1 MNLVVGNCSWN
12 QLLLV
17 ETSRG
22 NKTVR
27 VTKPQTT
34 RHTSQRGRIR
44 SAKFSKCLWP
54 PTSANQTSNH
64 IVSLL
69 CLRPPRTLRSTP
81 PGHPT
86 PSWGTRPSP
95 GGRRA
100 WPHCCPRCSGCG
112 TAASPPHR
120 ASCSLTS
127 SRDGLDEKH
136 LYKKGKKAKRENY
149 ILLLS
154 KSCCTFSS
162 PASGSLFDFCII
174 IIIFLL
180 FWSFVF
186 WWFLCF
192 YFIFPF
198 H

>member
-1 MNLVVGNCSWN
+1 MSL
-12 QLLLV
+12 
-17 ETSRG
+17 
-22 NKTVR
+22 
-27 VTKPQTT
+27 
-34 RHTSQRGRIR
+34 
-44 SAKFSKCLWP
+44 
-54 PTSANQTSNH
+54 TSANQTSND

-81 PGHPT
+81 PERPT

-174 IIIFLL
+174 IIFFILKLCF
-180 FWSFVF
+180 SMVFVF
-186 WWFLCF
+186 LF
-192 YFIFPF
+192 YFPF
-198 H
+198 SLAALC